1 MDLEGNS
8 NSGTSAAFLER
19 LRQRHSGPL
28 GVIWDNAPAHR
39 GEAVREYLRTP
50 GLGLR
55 LMNPR
60 FHEGR
65 LCRATART
73 EAPMRPSGAGREE
86 RVGNFLCGLSIRK
99 DEVKGRC
106 RTVLQSKAEGFLRE
120 SQPNHR
126 CIVNAH
132 PTLALV

>member
-1 MDLEGNS
+1 M
-8 NSGTSAAFLER
+8 
-19 LRQRHSGPL
+19 
-28 GVIWDNAPAHR
+28 HR

-55 LMNPR
+55 LVNLPGYSPDGGADEAIWGWAR
-60 FHEGR
+60 EEATGN
-65 LCRATART
+65 LCLGTKALVK
-73 EAPMRPSGAGREE
+73 E
-86 RVGNFLCGLSIRK
+86 RVGK